1 MHFFQGHVNMFTQG
15 KIHVK
20 KNSRIQPLKTHHK
33 FKNDVYVFLKK
44 KLYLCIL

>member
-20 KNSRIQPLKTHHK
+20 KIHEFNLEKHITNSKMM
-33 FKNDVYVFLKK
+33 FMFFLNNA
-44 KLYLCIL
+44 